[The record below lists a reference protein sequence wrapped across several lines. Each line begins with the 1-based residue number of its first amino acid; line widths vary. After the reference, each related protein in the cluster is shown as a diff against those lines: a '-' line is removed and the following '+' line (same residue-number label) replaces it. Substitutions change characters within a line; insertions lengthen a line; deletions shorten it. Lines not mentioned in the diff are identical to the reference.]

1 MEIRVL
7 GCYGSEYPS
16 CRTTCFLINTS
27 LVVDA
32 GAMTNSLALK
42 EQVLIDNILITHS
55 HLDHILDIG
64 FLADNVIG
72 LRSRPVQIIGSKEA
86 IKTLMEN
93 VLNNRLWPDFTVI
106 PNPQHP
112 VLATKTCSEKKS
124 FLINGLKIKP
134 VTVDHTVTTFGYII
148 QERNNGSVLF
158 SGDTGPTNKLW
169 ETANNLKDLRAMFI
183 ELSFPDRLRGKA
195 LVSKHLTPQLLAEEL
210 KKIKRSDDIPI
221 YLYHMKP
228 YYLKEI
234 KREIKAL
241 KKNNIKI
248 LTMGMRIQI

>member
-7 GCYGSEYPS
+7 GCYGSEYPAR
-16 CRTTCFLINTS
+16 RTTCFLINNS

-32 GAMTNSLALK
+32 GAMTNSLSLK
-42 EQVLIDNILITHS
+42 EQALIDYILITHS

-72 LRSRPVQIIGSKEA
+72 LRQKPVQIIGSKEA
-86 IKTLMEN
+86 IHTLMEN

-112 VLATKTCSEKKS
+112 VLATRTCSEKKS
-124 FLINGLKIKP
+124 FLINGMRIKP
-134 VTVDHTVTTFGYII
+134 VTVDHTVPTFGYII

-158 SGDTGPTNKLW
+158 SGDTGPTEKLW
-169 ETANNLKDLRAMFI
+169 ETANKLKDLRAMFI
-183 ELSFPDRLRGKA
+183 ELSFPNRFKEKA
-195 LVSKHLTPQLLAEEL
+195 LLSKHFTPELLAEEL
-210 KKIKRSDDIPI
+210 KKIKHSNDIPI

-228 YYLKEI
+228 YYLKEL
-234 KREIKAL
+234 KNEIKAL
-241 KKNNIKI
+241 KKSNLKI
-248 LTMGMRIQI
+248 LAMGMRIQI